1 MTTTSNLAN
10 TKPLQPQLGSTNM
23 GQHMPLLTATP
34 RLSTTLAYATVSDIS
49 EIQPQTLQPVICAAD
64 TKSATVSTT
73 VVCMPTSTVPYCTTV
88 SHLTGSTINVAN
100 PNVEQ
105 MCENAVIN
113 STPAISVR
121 IPQNIPQNISQNV
134 CQSIPHIAPMVDTS
148 PKFVTPCCV
157 TFTQAQPI
165 QLPVTQQPQPQA
177 QTFVA
182 QSQPVTTV
190 VVRPP
195 TTPKLYKGDASY
207 KAYRE
212 YFERLS
218 VCNGWTTPGL
228 SNLWQMA
235 GHNYFFLKL
244 AGQYT
249 NNVLL
254 D

>member
-1 MTTTSNLAN
+1 MTTTTNLTN
-10 TKPLQPQLGSTNM
+10 IRMLQPSVNPTNTGS
-23 GQHMPLLTATP
+23 HMPLLTATP
-34 RLSTTLAYATVSDIS
+34 RLNTALAYATASAIPDI
-49 EIQPQTLQPVICAAD
+49 QTQTLQPTICVAD
-64 TKSATVSTT
+64 TKMATVSST
-73 VVCMPTSTVPYCTTV
+73 VVCMPTNTVPYCTTV
-88 SHLTGSTINVAN
+88 SQLTGSTTNVAN
-100 PNVEQ
+100 SHVAQ
-105 MCENAVIN
+105 LCENVVTG
-113 STPAISVR
+113 STPAITLG
-121 IPQNIPQNISQNV
+121 IPQNISQNV
-134 CQSIPHIAPMVDTS
+134 CQSVPMVDTS
-148 PKFVTPCCV
+148 PKFEASSCPTII
-157 TFTQAQPI
+157 QAQPI
-165 QLPVTQQPQPQA
+165 QQPVLQPSQPQV

-182 QSQPVTTV
+182 QSQPVPTV